1 MVREVHNIQGCARG
15 SDDDEVSLSMIL
27 KRIKNSAKEQQQS
40 KQRMSAE
47 STQETGDNFCQ
58 SSFVRKDLRKE
69 PFETWLQ
76 KIDLNVKDLDDRFK
90 PSNRLDEQDN
100 VMIHVIENLEQENA
114 NGAHHY
120 CPFNI
125 NLRDKT
131 FEVFDSL
138 RTINKSKRL
147 DEVARCIVAALRML
161 WEKSYLKQTIMM
173 EKFTP
178 ENIDALKQV
187 VL

>member
-1 MVREVHNIQGCARG
+1 MTGRKRRRKTMNTRRKMMKRGSKKILKRKRKREVEKKEENKNEEHEKEKEEKQHEEECTEDECVDEEVD
-15 SDDDEVSLSMIL
+15 DDDE
-27 KRIKNSAKEQQQS
+27 E
-40 KQRMSAE
+40 E
-47 STQETGDNFCQ
+47 D
-58 SSFVRKDLRKE
+58 
-69 PFETWLQ
+69 
-76 KIDLNVKDLDDRFK
+76 
-90 PSNRLDEQDN
+90 

-178 ENIDALKQV
+178 ENIDAPKQV